1 MRVCYL
7 LGSKETRATDHTDS
21 TDCVHGGR
29 FSYGQADG
37 AAARVFTLS
46 AIALSLTV
54 SAAAQPLPDFSGRWI
69 AVPEP
74 AATGGGNA
82 AAGPLGSGWGNEV
95 TLTQNAT
102 TLTVERAQFSAYDM
116 QPPMRFSYAL
126 DGSENRITLN
136 VGRGAQEMV
145 ARTSRQDDSLVIT
158 TSYHVSLPDDGR
170 PATVEMKQ
178 VLSLDAPGSLVVTT
192 TLTGLKGGTSS
203 TSTTRYKKA

>member
-1 MRVCYL
+1 MARLMARPGGVFELAALAL
-7 LGSKETRATDHTDS
+7 L
-21 TDCVHGGR
+21 
-29 FSYGQADG
+29 
-37 AAARVFTLS
+37 
-46 AIALSLTV
+46 LTV
-54 SAAAQPLPDFSGRWI
+54 SAAAQPLLDFSGRWI

-74 AATGGGNA
+74 AAVGVNV
-82 AAGPLGSGWGNEV
+82 AAGALGSGWGNEV

-145 ARTSRQDDSLVIT
+145 VRTSRQDDSLVIT

-178 VLSLDAPGSLVVTT
+178 VLSLDGPGTLVVMT

>member
-1 MRVCYL
+1 MARL
-7 LGSKETRATDHTDS
+7 MARP
-21 TDCVHGGR
+21 GG
-29 FSYGQADG
+29 
-37 AAARVFTLS
+37 VVELS
-46 AIALSLTV
+46 ALALLLTV

-74 AATGGGNA
+74 APAGGIA

-145 ARTSRQDDSLVIT
+145 VRTSRQDDSLVIT

-178 VLSLDAPGSLVVTT
+178 VLSLDASGSLVVTT

>member
-7 LGSKETRATDHTDS
+7 LCVEETRATDYTDS
-21 TDCVHGGR
+21 TDCVHEVRSLMARLMARPGG
-29 FSYGQADG
+29 
-37 AAARVFTLS
+37 VVELS
-46 AIALSLTV
+46 ALALLLTV

-74 AATGGGNA
+74 APAGGIA

-126 DGSENRITLN
+126 DGSEKSHHPQ
-136 VGRGAQEMV
+136 RG
-145 ARTSRQDDSLVIT
+145 
-158 TSYHVSLPDDGR
+158 
-170 PATVEMKQ
+170 
-178 VLSLDAPGSLVVTT
+178 
-192 TLTGLKGGTSS
+192 
-203 TSTTRYKKA
+203 

>member
-1 MRVCYL
+1 MARL
-7 LGSKETRATDHTDS
+7 MARR
-21 TDCVHGGR
+21 GGV
-29 FSYGQADG
+29 FEL
-37 AAARVFTLS
+37 AALAFL
-46 AIALSLTV
+46 LTV

-74 AATGGGNA
+74 AATGGNL

-116 QPPMRFSYAL
+116 QPPMQFSYAL

-145 ARTSRQDDSLVIT
+145 VRTSRQDDSLVIT

>member
-1 MRVCYL
+1 MARL
-7 LGSKETRATDHTDS
+7 MARPN
-21 TDCVHGGR
+21 
-29 FSYGQADG
+29 
-37 AAARVFTLS
+37 RVFTLS

-74 AATGGGNA
+74 AATGGGNL

-136 VGRGAQEMV
+136 VGRGAQEMAV
-145 ARTSRQDDSLVIT
+145 RTSRQDDSLVIT

-178 VLSLDAPGSLVVTT
+178 VLSLEAPGSLVVTT

>member
-1 MRVCYL
+1 MARL
-7 LGSKETRATDHTDS
+7 MARP
-21 TDCVHGGR
+21 GGM
-29 FSYGQADG
+29 FE
-37 AAARVFTLS
+37 LS
-46 AIALSLTV
+46 ALALLLTV

-74 AATGGGNA
+74 APAGGGIA
-82 AAGPLGSGWGNEV
+82 AAGTLGSGWGNEV
-95 TLTQNAT
+95 TLTQNAS

-136 VGRGAQEMV
+136 VGRGAQEMLV
-145 ARTSRQDDSLVIT
+145 RTSRQDDSLVIT

-178 VLSLDAPGSLVVTT
+178 VLSLDAPGSLVVMT

-203 TSTTRYKKA
+203 TSTTRYKKV

>member
-1 MRVCYL
+1 MARL
-7 LGSKETRATDHTDS
+7 MARPRA
-21 TDCVHGGR
+21 
-29 FSYGQADG
+29 
-37 AAARVFTLS
+37 VFELS
-46 AIALSLTV
+46 ALAMWLTV
-54 SAAAQPLPDFSGRWI
+54 SPAAQPLPDFSGRWI

-74 AATGGGNA
+74 AATAGADA

-95 TLTQNAT
+95 TLTQTAT
-102 TLTVERAQFSAYDM
+102 TLTVERAQFSTYDM

-136 VGRGAQEMV
+136 VGRGAQDMV
-145 ARTSRQDDSLVIT
+145 VRTSRQDDSLVIT
-158 TSYHVSLPDDGR
+158 TSYRVSLPDDGR

-178 VLSLDAPGSLVVTT
+178 VLSLDSPGSLVVTT

>member
-1 MRVCYL
+1 MARHMAR
-7 LGSKETRATDHTDS
+7 LG
-21 TDCVHGGR
+21 G
-29 FSYGQADG
+29 
-37 AAARVFTLS
+37 VFALS
-46 AIALSLTV
+46 ALALLFTV
-54 SAAAQPLPDFSGRWI
+54 SAAAQSLPDFSGRWI
-69 AVPEP
+69 AVPES
-74 AATGGGNA
+74 AATGGGNL

-116 QPPMRFSYAL
+116 QPPMQFSYAL

-136 VGRGAQEMV
+136 VGRGPQEMV
-145 ARTSRQDDSLVIT
+145 AKASRQGDSLVIT
-158 TSYHVSLPDDGR
+158 TSYHVSLPDGGR

>member
-1 MRVCYL
+1 MARL
-7 LGSKETRATDHTDS
+7 MARP
-21 TDCVHGGR
+21 GG
-29 FSYGQADG
+29 
-37 AAARVFTLS
+37 VVELS
-46 AIALSLTV
+46 AVALLLTV

-69 AVPEP
+69 AVPESAP
-74 AATGGGNA
+74 AGGIA

-136 VGRGAQEMV
+136 VGRGAQETV
-145 ARTSRQDDSLVIT
+145 VRTSRQDDSLVIT

-178 VLSLDAPGSLVVTT
+178 VLSLDATGSLVVTT
-192 TLTGLKGGTSS
+192 TLTGLNGGTSS